1 MSTDRIGPK
10 APRAAYVTLD
20 DGLTYPCC
28 RGCSAPIRRKDGAP
42 ARGRTW
48 CSTKDEDG
56 LSCADKYLAGRS
68 SRGLRRVTFQGDH
81 GRCAECGREC
91 CEAVTRDQAM
101 VRVLRG
107 VARWYV
113 RRGYWRHGTLFFREV
128 FAWQADHIV
137 SLEEGGSREM
147 SNVQTLCEPCH
158 IRKTIEHARRRAMRR
173 RQERIAA
180 TGQLAL
186 DL

>member
-1 MSTDRIGPK
+1 VSTPRTGPK
-10 APRAAYVTLD
+10 APRVAYVTLD

-28 RGCSAPIRRKDGAP
+28 RGCGQPIRRKDGKP

-48 CSTKDEDG
+48 CSVKDEDE
-56 LSCADKYLAGRS
+56 LSCADRYLAERS
-68 SRGLRRVTFQGDH
+68 SRGLRRVTFKRDH
-81 GRCAECGREC
+81 GVCADPACGREC
-91 CEAVTRDQAM
+91 CIEVTREEAM
-101 VRVLRG
+101 VQVYG
-107 VARWYV
+107 RWYV
-113 RRGYWRHGTLFFREV
+113 RQGYWRHGPRFWREV
-128 FAWQADHIV
+128 FHWQADHII

-158 IRKTIEHARRRAMRR
+158 VRKTAEHARRRAMRR